1 MFFKVVMTRQAGV
14 KTPFLLYYT
23 IKYLSYMSA
32 LIGQNLSFIAHENP

>member
-1 MFFKVVMTRQAGV
+1 MFFKVVIWLDKV

>member
-1 MFFKVVMTRQAGV
+1 MFLF
-14 KTPFLLYYT
+14 YYT